1 MVQVRSS
8 WASPYCV
15 NWIMSRAS
23 TNWLR

>member
-23 TNWLR
+23 TN